1 MNTNNKRT
9 YQPPTCFCVEVHNK
23 TLLCNSNFNTDDPK
37 EMEEEDYA
45 GVKTQSIWDLYIK

>member
-23 TLLCNSNFNTDDPK
+23 TLLCESFKTYGVQ
-37 EMEEEDYA
+37 EMEEDDYA

>member
-23 TLLCNSNFNTDDPK
+23 TLLCESFNTDDPK
-37 EMEEEDYA
+37 VMDDDA